1 MSKVIVKQI
10 ASRLRELY
18 ATHIDTSDLSTSDKE
33 FETKLT
39 TRCIAAFA
47 AHHLGECTEVIAGKA
62 VVDGGDDN
70 GLDAIYYN
78 QITKRLTIVQAKFI
92 QDGVGEPSA
101 NELRTFRDGIH
112 DFLDGK
118 LSKFNSKV
126 QTKTAELTAVS
137 TFGVKFDIV
146 LAHTGKPEL
155 AKHGQEIVDELIS
168 GLNDFDDP
176 TDDPVFRYH
185 SLSRPTIFNIL
196 SSDSTAT
203 SLNLEFHLKE
213 WGQVAEPLK
222 SYFGRIN
229 GTKIG
234 EWWQEHGDRLLDSN
248 IRKMLGS
255 TPVNDQIADTAKR
268 RPEYFWYFNNGIT
281 LLAESVEKTKENRDN
296 RDFGYF
302 KAEGASVVNG
312 AQTVSVLGDLAKS
325 GADLSTIEV
334 PIRVIA
340 VSGDTE
346 SLKKEITRTN
356 NTQNEILSKDFIS
369 QDPVQDDLQRQIR
382 LQGFRYQVKRDSSF
396 APSEKSFGLDEAIE
410 SMVVVSKQPNL
421 TAVFRKEVGR
431 FYIPDR
437 APYKILFNPS
447 TTGFS
452 VINGVIIKRHA
463 YAYLE
468 NLQKT
473 LPEQDRSGRKAQ
485 VMSNGS
491 LLVTQIAVRDI
502 GWDKEL
508 NECLPKFDW
517 EGFDGILAA
526 TVDKVFTYCEGEYA
540 AGYLRSL
547 FQNVTKCEKVYNS
560 VKITKQETVRCTAD
574 GV

>member
-18 ATHIDTSDLSTSDKE
+18 AAHIDTSDLNTSDKE

-47 AHHLGECTEVIAGKA
+47 AHHLGECTEELAGKA

-101 NELRTFRDGIH
+101 NELRAFRDGIH

-126 QTKTAELTAVS
+126 QRKSAELSAVS

-146 LAHTGKPEL
+146 LAHTGRQEL

-168 GLNDFDDP
+168 GLNDVDDP
-176 TDDPVFRYH
+176 TDDPVFRFH
-185 SLSRPTIFNIL
+185 HIARPTIFNIL
-196 SSDSTAT
+196 SSDSTAM

-213 WGQVAEPLK
+213 WGQVAEPVK

-234 EWWQEHGDRLLDSN
+234 EWWQQHGDRLLDSN

-312 AQTVSVLGDLAKS
+312 AQTVSVLGELAES
-325 GADLSTIEV
+325 GADLSSIEV

-340 VSGDTE
+340 VSGDAE

-382 LQGFRYQVKRDSSF
+382 LQGFRYQVKRDSLF

-410 SMVVVSKQPNL
+410 SMVVISKQPNL

-431 FYIPDR
+431 FHIPDR

-447 TTGFS
+447 TTGFQ
-452 VINGVIIKRHA
+452 VINAIIIKRHA
-463 YAYLE
+463 YEYLE
-468 NLQKT
+468 NMQRT
-473 LPEQDRSGRKAQ
+473 LPEQERSGRKAQ
-485 VMSNGS
+485 VMLNGS
-491 LLVTQIAVRDI
+491 LLVTQIAVRES

-508 NECLPKFDW
+508 YECLSEFDW
-517 EGFDGILAA
+517 EDFDRTLAG
-526 TVDKVFTYCEGEYA
+526 TVEKVFSYCEVKYA
-540 AGYLRSL
+540 GGYLRSL
-547 FQNVTKCEKVYNS
+547 FQNVTKCEDVYNN
-560 VKITKQETVRCTAD
+560 VR
-574 GV
+574 VP